1 MIRTSRILGVASMA
15 YDEKLA
21 ERIRRLMAGRRGVTE
36 RAMMG
41 GLTFMTAS
49 GMFCSASG
57 RGGLLVRVDP
67 LSRNRFLG
75 EDHVEPADIGG
86 RRMTGFIR
94 VTPEGYRTEA
104 SLKKWIER
112 GLAAAATRP
121 ATKPKGKDK
130 EMNKGARKA
139 KPKPKPAKRGK

>member
-1 MIRTSRILGVASMA
+1 MA

-36 RAMMG
+36 RKMMG

-57 RGGLLVRVDP
+57 KGGLLVRVDP
-67 LSRNRFLG
+67 QSRDKFLG
-75 EDHVEPADIGG
+75 EDHAEPADISG

-94 VTPEGYRTEA
+94 VAAEGYRTEA
-104 SLKKWIER
+104 ALKKWVER

-121 ATKPKGKDK
+121 DTKPK
-130 EMNKGARKA
+130 ETNKGTNKGTNKATRKA
-139 KPKPKPAKRGK
+139 PPKPRPAKRAR

>member
-1 MIRTSRILGVASMA
+1 MA

-36 RAMMG
+36 RKMMG
-41 GLTFMTAS
+41 GLTFMTAN

-57 RGGLLVRVDP
+57 KGGLLVRVDP
-67 LSRNRFLG
+67 QSRDKFLG
-75 EDHVEPADIGG
+75 EDHAEPADISG

-94 VTPEGYRTEA
+94 VAAEGYRTEA
-104 SLKKWIER
+104 ALMKWVER

-121 ATKPKGKDK
+121 DTKPKGTNKRT
-130 EMNKGARKA
+130 NKGTNKVTRKA
-139 KPKPKPAKRGK
+139 PPKPRPAKRAR

>member
-1 MIRTSRILGVASMA
+1 MA

-36 RAMMG
+36 RKMMG

-57 RGGLLVRVDP
+57 KGGLLVRVDSQ
-67 LSRNRFLG
+67 SRDKFLG
-75 EDHVEPADIGG
+75 EDHAEPADISG

-94 VTPEGYRTEA
+94 VAAEGYRPRPPEEVGRA
-104 SLKKWIER
+104 R
-112 GLAAAATRP
+112 AAAAATRP
-121 ATKPKGKDK
+121 DTKPK
-130 EMNKGARKA
+130 ETNKGTNKATRKA
-139 KPKPKPAKRGK
+139 PPKPRPAKRAR